1 MELPEPYVHHF
12 FFFFSHRSVRKV
24 RKKGKE
30 EREKEKEKEKKAYV
44 VVQSRT
50 FRDRV

>member
-1 MELPEPYVHHF
+1 MCTIF
-12 FFFFSHRSVRKV
+12 FFFHTDQSGKLE
-24 RKKGKE
+24 KKGKE